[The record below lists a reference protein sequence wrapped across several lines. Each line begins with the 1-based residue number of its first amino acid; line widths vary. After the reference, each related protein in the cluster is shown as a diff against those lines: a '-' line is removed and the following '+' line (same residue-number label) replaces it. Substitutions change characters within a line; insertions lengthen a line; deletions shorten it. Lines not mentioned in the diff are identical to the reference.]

1 MTPAVGEARARL
13 SGDLEAARH
22 LLTTVAIIA

>member
-1 MTPAVGEARARL
+1 MAEARGRL
-13 SGDLEAARH
+13 SGDLELARH